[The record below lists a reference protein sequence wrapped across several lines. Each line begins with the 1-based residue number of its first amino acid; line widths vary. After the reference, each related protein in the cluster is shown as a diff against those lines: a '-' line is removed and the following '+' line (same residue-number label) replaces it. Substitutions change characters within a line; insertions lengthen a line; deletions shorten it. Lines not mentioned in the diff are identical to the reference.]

1 MTFSVSVF
9 FLLVIVLSMDAFSA
23 GFSYGVE
30 KVRVPFYSS
39 FTVAVISGTMLT
51 LSMMLGN
58 ILSELIPPAIT
69 KSISFLI
76 LFLLALYKFYDT
88 FPFVRSQSTLLTTE
102 VISRKINQKHK
113 ETLSVSEALLLSLAL
128 SADNVSAGLCCG
140 LSPFSIPLTLLV
152 TILIH
157 LFALLLGIYSGNFFS
172 RKSSKDFSF
181 LGALILLLL
190 AFLRLF

>member
-30 KVRVPFYSS
+30 KVRVPFSSS
-39 FTVAVISGTMLT
+39 FTVAIISGTMLT
-51 LSMMLGN
+51 LSLMLGN

-88 FPFVRSQSTLLTTE
+88 FPFAKTQNAPLTTE
-102 VISRKINQKHK
+102 VISQKVNQKHK
-113 ETLSVSEALLLSLAL
+113 EVLSASEALLLSLAL
-128 SADNVSAGLCCG
+128 SADNISAGLCFS
-140 LSPFSIPLTLLV
+140 LSPFSTPLTLLV
-152 TILIH
+152 TTLIH
-157 LFALLLGIYSGNFFS
+157 LLFLLLGVSFGKLFS
-172 RKSSKDFSF
+172 RKCTKDFSF